1 MAMTKKITLLIAI
14 MVMMTSHAIAEQ
26 SLFNPLNEAKINKQ
40 SNRHFTEYQLVSN
53 IQNSKATTLNVKGKL
68 SRVSYK
74 VPVSYE
80 PSHIIN
86 NYKQQ
91 FTDIGGELI
100 FECLH
105 ASCGNVK
112 TLYRTLKPLNTIP
125 SQAAA
130 MFTGKVQLDKKL
142 VYVSAFSAN
151 WSKEAALQLD
161 IIEVIPEPL
170 DLISVNPSYLSSEVK
185 QKDFKDL
192 QHKDTQ
198 NASDHPMLARLPGAY
213 IHDYEQYN
221 FGQTAVFTAV
231 NKGQHS
237 IKQLEGKITDIN
249 YKLPRAYSEYE
260 VNANY
265 HSALIKLGFTQTF
278 SCKGKACGQSRHI
291 KKRIKSLAFNGFDEN
306 QFYGLYQL
314 TRPEGNVYAMTYTIG
329 YPGALWAEI
338 KIIEETKLID
348 DRVSIDL
355 EGLTDKITQTGHV
368 ALDGLLFKFD
378 SDEMLAEAHSVIDV
392 VATYLKAHPKQRF
405 YVIGHT
411 DDQGKQSYNQV
422 LSDKRA
428 KAVVKQLTTAHNIPK
443 SQLVAKGVG
452 EYAPVA
458 NNNNEAGQ
466 KLNRRVELVLRSDNK

>member
-1 MAMTKKITLLIAI
+1 MAIAKPMTIFIAT
-14 MVMMTSHAIAEQ
+14 MLMLTNQAIAEQ
-26 SLFNPLNEAKINKQ
+26 SLFNPINEAKINKQ
-40 SNRHFTEYQLVSN
+40 SKRHFNEYGLVSS
-53 IQNSKATTLNVKGKL
+53 IKNSKTSTLNVKGKL
-68 SRVSYK
+68 SRISYRI
-74 VPVSYE
+74 PISYE

-86 NYKQQ
+86 SYKQQ
-91 FTDIGGELI
+91 FHDIGGELI

-151 WSKEAALQLD
+151 WHKEVALQLD

-170 DLISVNPSYLSSEVK
+170 DLVSVNPSYLSSEVK

-192 QHKDTQ
+192 QHKDFQ

-221 FGQTAVFTAV
+221 FGQTTVFTAV
-231 NKGQHS
+231 NKGQHI

-249 YKLPRAYSEYE
+249 YRLPRVYSEYE

-278 SCKGKACGQSRHI
+278 SCKGNACGKSRHI
-291 KKRIKSLAFNGFDEN
+291 HNRIKSLAHNGFDEN

-314 TRPEGNVYAMTYTIG
+314 TRPEGNVYAMTYIIG
-329 YPGALWAEI
+329 FPGALWGEI
-338 KIIEETKLID
+338 KIVEETQLIN

-355 EGLTDKITQTGHV
+355 EGLTDKIAQTGHV

-378 SDEMLAEAHSVIDV
+378 SDEMLAEANSVIDV
-392 VATYLKAHPKQRF
+392 VATYLKAQPKQRF

-411 DDQGKQSYNQV
+411 DDQGKQSYNQG
-422 LSDKRA
+422 LSDRRA
-428 KAVVKQLTTAHNIPK
+428 KAVVKQLTTVHNIPK
-443 SQLVAKGVG
+443 SQLMAKGVG

-466 KLNRRVELVLRSDNK
+466 KLNRRVELVLRSDSK